1 MSAFERAWSFLK
13 SDPRSQAFQDLLETR
28 HPDLTEGMT
37 TYGEGTR
44 RIMNLGTID
53 PRAIL
58 YSLRG
63 RGMTSELARLMLQEN
78 DEGYAIAEDVN
89 DFRSNEGFS
98 GGFAAQNPNLLGSVS
113 RESRPVAYRQRAPEG
128 TPQRLLE
135 DIEGDGL
142 VDDDGVYYD
151 Y

>member
-1 MSAFERAWSFLK
+1 MTAFERAWSVLK
-13 SDPRSQAFQDLLETR
+13 SDPRSQAFQDLLEAR

-44 RIMNLGTID
+44 RVMNLGTID

-58 YSLRG
+58 YSLLG
-63 RGMTSELARLMLQEN
+63 RGLSRKNARVFQEF
-78 DEGYAIAEDVN
+78 DDGGYGSDVD

-98 GGFAAQNPNLLGSVS
+98 GGFTSQNPEKRGSVS

-135 DIEGDGL
+135 DLEEREFGDE
-142 VDDDGVYYD
+142 DVYYG
-151 Y
+151 